1 MRAAGID
8 VVALL
13 STINETNGRVAM
25 HGTRRE
31 LLQAQAAAVGLPVWE
46 VNLPDPCPNDEY
58 ERRMLQAV
66 ERAEEAGVTHVA
78 FGDVFLEDVRAYREE
93 MLRPTGLDPLFPIW
107 LGSEDTIGLATRD
120 VGGRGPGR
128 HHMRRCHQMDPRCAG
143 RPWDPS
149 VPAGVDPVGERR
161 VPPSAGRARCC
172 PPHPVPGAVI
182 EQDGTVGRPTGRL
195 TAPKAPSP
203 MAARCR
209 RDRWKTVK
217 TAVAAV
223 VTRCRRRLGEA
234 GRDRILDRFGATW
247 PT

>member
-1 MRAAGID
+1 MLLRRASGRPTLRPVRVLLSWSTGKDSAWALHSLRAAGID

-107 LGSEDTIGLATRD
+107 LGSEDTIGLAEEMSAAGVRATITCVD
-120 VGGRGPGR
+120 AN
-128 HHMRRCHQMDPRCAG
+128 QMDPRYAG
-143 RPWDPS
+143 RPWDPREL
-149 VPAGVDPVGERR
+149 PAGVDPVGERGEFHTFCW
-161 VPPSAGRARCC
+161 AGPVFAR
-172 PPHPVPGAVI
+172 PIPVSRGAVI
-182 EQDGTVGRPTGRL
+182 ERDGFWWADL
-195 TAPKAPSP
+195 TPG
-203 MAARCR
+203 
-209 RDRWKTVK
+209 D
-217 TAVAAV
+217 
-223 VTRCRRRLGEA
+223 
-234 GRDRILDRFGATW
+234 
-247 PT
+247 